1 MQTDRPDTGSGGMG
15 EDFAAAK
22 LQMMGYTIVAR
33 NAHSRYGEIDII
45 AEKGFW
51 LCFVEVKTR
60 KTDRLLDGAQA
71 VTRAKQRRIIQ
82 TALDWMQ
89 RFPAHTGQPRFDV
102 FLVGTD
108 GLGHV
113 RCYEYLE
120 GAFDGE
126 AYTGS
131 ARD

>member
-1 MQTDRPDTGSGGMG
+1 MQGNRPDTRSGGTG
-15 EDFAAAK
+15 EDFAAAR
-22 LQMMGYTIVAR
+22 LEEMGYTIVAR
-33 NAHSRYGEIDII
+33 NAHSRWGEVDII
-45 AEKGFW
+45 AEKDFW

-60 KTDRLLDGAQA
+60 RTDRLLDGAQA
-71 VTRAKQRRIIQ
+71 VSRAKQRRIIQ

-108 GLGHV
+108 SFGRVLCHD
-113 RCYEYLE
+113 YLE